1 MSWCGQWKASWENC
15 NWCFIFKSRED
26 LGASGSNCQSL
37 TQSTHQTF
45 CIQLQLVRRPAQASC
60 CFCGE
65 PYVLWISK
73 GSIGGDWDNTSL
85 KWKEL
90 VLVCQYLF
98 LNPVPICLLQS
109 ILDTAGTRVFPSG
122 ANGIQAFPEVDH
134 TALNL
139 FICTNWSPAFSR
151 RF

>member
-26 LGASGSNCQSL
+26 FGG
-37 TQSTHQTF
+37 F
-45 CIQLQLVRRPAQASC
+45 RVQLPVTDSVNPSDFLYSAPVRRPAQASC

-73 GSIGGDWDNTSL
+73 GNIGGDWDNISL

-90 VLVCQYLF
+90 VLVYQYLF

-151 RF
+151 HF